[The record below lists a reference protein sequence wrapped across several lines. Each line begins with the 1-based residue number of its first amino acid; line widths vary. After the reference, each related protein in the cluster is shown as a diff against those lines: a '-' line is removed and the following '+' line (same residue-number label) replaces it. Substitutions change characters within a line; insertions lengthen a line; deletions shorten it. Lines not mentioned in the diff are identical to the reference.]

1 MCVFSWQQNEK
12 KVPFLTGNSIS
23 RERYGGDE
31 IMHLRNFLF
40 ISCPS
45 CHTPFSKFNSNSAN
59 HHAMMKISYS
69 EKWKWKWRGG
79 ILRWGCCYEN
89 SNTNFDFY
97 GLSFCG
103 SRHLFTHENFFI
115 IWIALALFH
124 NNRIHIFLYIH
135 FTPQENVFVITAK
148 QFYF

>member
-45 CHTPFSKFNSNSAN
+45 CHTSFSKFNSNSAN

-79 ILRWGCCYEN
+79 IWGEVDVMSKLFIFIPRFHCWILES

-103 SRHLFTHENFFI
+103 TRHLFTHENFSCSSGLRRF
-115 IWIALALFH
+115 
-124 NNRIHIFLYIH
+124 YS
-135 FTPQENVFVITAK
+135 TITTLS
-148 QFYF
+148 